1 GLEHMTDR
9 SDALDARL
17 RSMLGRLDTSPGFD
31 ERVAARVLVEL
42 NVMTVQRAAQAR
54 AEEARRYELAKRR
67 LSWGA
72 WIRRGLTLDTA
83 GAAVFGG
90 FVVHFLWPSAASRAG
105 ELTPLYTGGLWAVLG
120 VLLALAAPL
129 PALLWQHRR
138 RFAGLT

>member
-1 GLEHMTDR
+1 MTDR
-9 SDALDARL
+9 TGALDARL
-17 RSMLGRLDTSPGFD
+17 RSLLSRLDTSPGFD
-31 ERVAARVLVEL
+31 ERVTARVLVEL
-42 NVMTVQRAAQAR
+42 DVMTAQRAAQAR

-72 WIRRGLTLDTA
+72 WIRGRVTLDTV

-90 FVVHFLWPSAASRAG
+90 FIVRFLWTSAAGQAG
-105 ELTPLYTGGLWAVLG
+105 ELIPLYARGVWAWAALG

-138 RFAGLT
+138 RFAGLA